1 MKKIERLTFGRVIVW
16 NTPVAIQ
23 SDTDLASLLGL
34 KLISVYFDGVGRI
47 DDTPIF
53 LLDKLEIGDV
63 VKGPAMI
70 IDNTQTADW
79 VSVKS
84 G

>member
-23 SDTDLASLLGL
+23 SDTDLAALLGL
-34 KLISVYFDGVGRI
+34 KLISVYFDGVGMGEDEVVSGTETKSTARSG
-47 DDTPIF
+47 
-53 LLDKLEIGDV
+53 LMLE
-63 VKGPAMI
+63 
-70 IDNTQTADW
+70 
-79 VSVKS
+79 S

>member
-1 MKKIERLTFGRVIVW
+1 MDKIERLTFGRVIVW

-34 KLISVYFDGVGRI
+34 KLISVDFDGVGMCEDEVVSGTETKSTARSG
-47 DDTPIF
+47 
-53 LLDKLEIGDV
+53 LMLE
-63 VKGPAMI
+63 
-70 IDNTQTADW
+70 
-79 VSVKS
+79 S